1 MFRHAFAAAVLL
13 APLSVVALSVIAYAG
28 RAVATEAEAGNDG
41 GEVSLLDRLKTGLRV
56 KAPSDVRFVETVAQ
70 RVREGRLPAKVVDS
84 AYLWSVSRG
93 KKYPFPAFQYVIRL
107 HAERLNVSL

>member
-1 MFRHAFAAAVLL
+1 MFRHALVAAVLL
-13 APLSVVALSVIAYAG
+13 APLSVVAHVG
-28 RAVATEAEAGNDG
+28 RAVAAAAEAGNEG

-70 RVREGRLPAKVVDS
+70 RVREGRLPAKIVDS

-93 KKYPFPAFQYVIRL
+93 KKYPFPAFQHVIRL

>member
-1 MFRHAFAAAVLL
+1 MFRHALVAAVLL
-13 APLSVVALSVIAYAG
+13 APLSVVAHVG
-28 RAVATEAEAGNDG
+28 RAVAAEAEAGNEG

-70 RVREGRLPAKVVDS
+70 RVREGRLPAKIVDS

-93 KKYPFPAFQYVIRL
+93 KKYPFPAFQHVSRL

>member
-13 APLSVVALSVIAYAG
+13 VPLSVVAHVG
-28 RAVATEAEAGNDG
+28 RAVAAEAEAGNDG

-70 RVREGRLPAKVVDS
+70 RVREGRLPAKIVDS
-84 AYLWSVSRG
+84 TYLWSVSRG
-93 KKYPFPAFQYVIRL
+93 KKYPFPAFQHVIRL

>member
-1 MFRHAFAAAVLL
+1 MFRHALVAAVLL
-13 APLSVVALSVIAYAG
+13 APLSVVAHVG
-28 RAVATEAEAGNDG
+28 RAVAAESEAGNEG

-70 RVREGRLPAKVVDS
+70 RVREGRLPAKIVDS

-93 KKYPFPAFQYVIRL
+93 KKYPFPAFQHVIRL

>member
-1 MFRHAFAAAVLL
+1 MFRHALVAAVLL
-13 APLSVVALSVIAYAG
+13 APLSVVAHVG
-28 RAVATEAEAGNDG
+28 RAVAAESEAGNEG

-93 KKYPFPAFQYVIRL
+93 KKYPFPAFQHVIRL

>member
-1 MFRHAFAAAVLL
+1 MFRHALVAAVLL
-13 APLSVVALSVIAYAG
+13 APLSVVAHVG
-28 RAVATEAEAGNDG
+28 RAAAAEAEAGNEG

-70 RVREGRLPAKVVDS
+70 RVREGRLPAKIVDS

-93 KKYPFPAFQYVIRL
+93 KKYPFPAFQHVIRL

>member
-1 MFRHAFAAAVLL
+1 MFRHALVAAVLL
-13 APLSVVALSVIAYAG
+13 APLSVVAHVG
-28 RAVATEAEAGNDG
+28 RAVAAEAVAGNDG
-41 GEVSLLDRLKTGLRV
+41 GEVSLLDRIKTGLRV

-70 RVREGRLPAKVVDS
+70 RVREGRLPAKIVDS

-93 KKYPFPAFQYVIRL
+93 KKYPVPAFQHVIRL

>member
-1 MFRHAFAAAVLL
+1 MFRHALVAAVLL
-13 APLSVVALSVIAYAG
+13 APLSVVAHVG
-28 RAVATEAEAGNDG
+28 RAVAAEAEAGNEG

-93 KKYPFPAFQYVIRL
+93 KKYPFPAFQHVIRL

>member
-1 MFRHAFAAAVLL
+1 MFRHTLVTAVLL
-13 APLSVVALSVIAYAG
+13 APLSVVAHVG
-28 RAVATEAEAGNDG
+28 RAVAAEAGNDG

-70 RVREGRLPAKVVDS
+70 RVREGRLPAKIVDS

-93 KKYPFPAFQYVIRL
+93 KKYPFPAFQHVIRL

>member
-1 MFRHAFAAAVLL
+1 MFRHALVAAVLL
-13 APLSVVALSVIAYAG
+13 APLSVVAHVG
-28 RAVATEAEAGNDG
+28 RAVAAEAEAGNEG

-56 KAPSDVRFVETVAQ
+56 KAPRDVLFVETVAQ
-70 RVREGRLPAKVVDS
+70 RVREGRLPAKIVDS

-93 KKYPFPAFQYVIRL
+93 KKYPFPAFQHVIRL

>member
-1 MFRHAFAAAVLL
+1 MFRHALVAAVLL
-13 APLSVVALSVIAYAG
+13 APLSVVAHVG
-28 RAVATEAEAGNDG
+28 RAVAAEAEAGNEG

-56 KAPSDVRFVETVAQ
+56 KAPSDVRFVESVAQ

-84 AYLWSVSRG
+84 AYLWSVRRG
-93 KKYPFPAFQYVIRL
+93 KKYPFPAFQHVIRL

>member
-1 MFRHAFAAAVLL
+1 MFRHALVAAVLL
-13 APLSVVALSVIAYAG
+13 APLSVVAHVG
-28 RAVATEAEAGNDG
+28 RAVAAEAEAGNEG

-70 RVREGRLPAKVVDS
+70 RVREGRLPAKIVDS

-93 KKYPFPAFQYVIRL
+93 KKYPFPAFQHVIRL
-107 HAERLNVSL
+107 HAGRLNVSL